1 MLLLI
6 SAKQLG
12 GLDEGINRIMTTTK
26 QPKLYNFIYI
36 RSFEARNI
44 KEAREIFKDMLEDLT
59 GTDIYESGEVEED
72 KLPD

>member
-1 MLLLI
+1 
-6 SAKQLG
+6 
-12 GLDEGINRIMTTTK
+12 MTTTK